1 MADGV
6 GVEIDTDGIAVMVR
20 YLRKVEPELAR
31 ILPREMRGAAAPIVQ
46 TARALVPQPTA
57 LRNWGA
63 WTERGRDRSWTRKA
77 RTGIV
82 AQTDVRATGERN
94 QINLLSLFQKDPA
107 GAIFDNAGRHSAGAT
122 GRSGAFLQ
130 NLNDKYGDPT
140 QKGRYMWP
148 AVEQNLGYLNREV
161 QRVIDKWSQELEKAL
176 DRAA

>member
-6 GVEIDTDGIAVMVR
+6 GVDIDTDGIAVMVR

-46 TARALVPQPTA
+46 TARSLVPQPSA
-57 LRNWGA
+57 LSNWGA
-63 WTERGRDRSWTRKA
+63 WTQGGRDRSFTRKA

-82 AQTDVRATGERN
+82 AQTDVRASGERN

-107 GAIFDNAGRHSAGAT
+107 GAIFDNAGRHREGAT

-130 NLNDKYGDPT
+130 NLNAKYGDPKE
-140 QKGRYMWP
+140 KGRYMWP

-161 QRVIDKWSQELEKAL
+161 QRVIDNWSQELERTL

>member
-31 ILPREMRGAAAPIVQ
+31 ILPREMRGAAAPIVE

-140 QKGRYMWP
+140 QQGRYMWP
-148 AVEQNLGYLNREV
+148 AVAQNLGYLNAEL
-161 QRVIDKWSQELEKAL
+161 QDVIDKWTKTLEENL